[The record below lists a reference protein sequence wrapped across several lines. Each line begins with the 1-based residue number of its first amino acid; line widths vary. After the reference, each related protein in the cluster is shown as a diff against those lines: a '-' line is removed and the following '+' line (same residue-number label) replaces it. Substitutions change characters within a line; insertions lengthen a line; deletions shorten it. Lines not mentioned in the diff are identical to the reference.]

1 MTALTPRDPA
11 DLADIIGSA
20 VTREHPLELVGR
32 GTKRAFGRPMGD
44 LPLLDLSALSGLRF
58 YEPDELVLRAG
69 AATGIAEIESML
81 AQSRQQF
88 AFEPPDFGPLFGGP
102 AEMGTLGGMI
112 ACNLAGPRRISAGA
126 ARDHFLGFQAVNGRG
141 EIFKSGSRVMKNVTG
156 YDLPKLLAGSFG
168 TLAALTEV
176 TCKVMPRPEKTR
188 TVLVYG
194 LDDEKG
200 RAALSA
206 GLGSSHEV
214 SGAAHLPAAVAS
226 LISIDLVKE
235 SGRAVTALR
244 LEGPEPS
251 VAARCLALRAELA
264 DYGPTEELHSM
275 RSISLWKT
283 LRDAQPFVA
292 APAMTVWRVSVAPT
306 QGPAVAAAA
315 KADLH
320 WFDWGG
326 GQVWLG
332 FHSAASEHAAP
343 LRAAVAKAGGHAL
356 MIRAALADR
365 AAQPVFSEQNPV
377 LATLSARVKAGFDPK
392 RILNP
397 GRMHEG
403 L

>member
-1 MTALTPRDPA
+1 MTALKPRDPA
-11 DLADIIGSA
+11 DLADIIGTA
-20 VTREHPLELVGR
+20 VSRERSLEVVGR
-32 GTKRAFGRPMGD
+32 GTKRAFGQPMGD
-44 LPLLDLSALSGLRF
+44 LPLLDLSSFSGLGF

-81 AQSRQQF
+81 TQSRQQF

-126 ARDHFLGFQAVNGRG
+126 ARDHFLGFKAVNGRG

-194 LDDEKG
+194 LDDESG

-206 GLGSSHEV
+206 GLSSSHEV
-214 SGAAHLPAAVAS
+214 SGAAHLPAATAA
-226 LISIDLVKE
+226 LIPIDMVKGAE
-235 SGRAVTALR
+235 RAVTALR

-264 DYGPTEELHSM
+264 TFGPTEELHSM
-275 RSISLWKT
+275 RSLALWKA

-292 APAMTVWRVSVAPT
+292 APSMTIWRVSVAPT
-306 QGPAVAAAA
+306 QGPAVALAAQ
-315 KADLH
+315 ADLH

-332 FHSAASEHAAP
+332 FHSAATAHAAP

-356 MIRAALADR
+356 MIRASLADR
-365 AAQPVFSEQNPV
+365 AAFPVFSEQKPA
-377 LATLSARVKAGFDPK
+377 LARLSARVKAGFDPK
-392 RILNP
+392 GILNP
-397 GRMHEG
+397 GRMG
-403 L
+403 V

>member
-1 MTALTPRDPA
+1 MAELKPRDQA
-11 DLADIIGSA
+11 DLADIVGSA
-20 VTREHPLELVGR
+20 ITRDQPLELVGR
-32 GTKRAFGRPMGD
+32 ASKRAFGRAMGD
-44 LPLLDLSALSGLRF
+44 LPVLDLSALSGLRF

-88 AFEPPDFGPLFGGP
+88 AFEPPDFGPLFGQP
-102 AEMGTLGGMI
+102 ADKGTLGGMI
-112 ACNLAGPRRISAGA
+112 ACNLAGPRRVSAGA

-168 TLAALTEV
+168 TLAAMTEV

-194 LDDEKG
+194 LDDARG

-214 SGAAHLPAAVAS
+214 SGAAHLPPAVAARMPV
-226 LISIDLVKE
+226 DMVRD

-251 VAARCLALRAELA
+251 VAARCLALRAELG
-264 DYGPTEELHSM
+264 DYGATEELHSM
-275 RSISLWKT
+275 RSIQLWKA

-292 APAMTVWRVSVAPT
+292 AAEMTVWRVSVAPT
-306 QGPAVAAAA
+306 QGPEVASAAA
-315 KADLH
+315 ADLH

-332 FHSAASEHAAP
+332 FRSTAQEHAAR
-343 LRAAVAKAGGHAL
+343 LRLAVAKAGGHAL
-356 MIRAALADR
+356 MIRASAEDR
-365 AAQPVFSEQNPV
+365 AAFPVFGEQSPG
-377 LATLSARVKAGFDPK
+377 LAKLSARVKAGFDPK
-392 RILNP
+392 GILNP
-397 GRMHEG
+397 GRMHQG
-403 L
+403 I